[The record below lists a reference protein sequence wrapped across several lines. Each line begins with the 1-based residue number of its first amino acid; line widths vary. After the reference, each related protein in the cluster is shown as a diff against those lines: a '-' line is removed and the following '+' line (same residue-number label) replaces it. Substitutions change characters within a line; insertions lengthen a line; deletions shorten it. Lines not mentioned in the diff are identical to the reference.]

1 MNFLRSLPTYAGF
14 FVELND
20 FFGCYFPQTSSL
32 KVSRYVYDESEFIIA
47 SLSPLRG
54 QSVVGSSP
62 PNVKVC
68 GAEFCNF
75 AEVTQ
80 EEIKKFL
87 RKPLSKSC

>member
-20 FFGCYFPQTSSL
+20 FFGCYVPQTSSL

-54 QSVVGSSP
+54 QSVAGSSP

-80 EEIKKFL
+80 EEIKKLL